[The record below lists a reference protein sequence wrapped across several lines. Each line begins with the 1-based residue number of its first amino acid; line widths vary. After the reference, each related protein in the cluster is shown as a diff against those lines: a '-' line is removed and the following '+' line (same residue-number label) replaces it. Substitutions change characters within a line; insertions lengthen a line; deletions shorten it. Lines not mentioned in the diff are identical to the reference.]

1 MVLVLGQRRRIGF
14 KVHASVLGQRS
25 RVFKDLFDVPKPD
38 FQETVEE
45 CPVIELSDDSGDF
58 QTFLGLIYTGWE

>member
-1 MVLVLGQRRRIGF
+1 MLVLGKGRKIGF
-14 KVHASVLGQRS
+14 KVHGSVLGQRS
-25 RVFKDLFDVPKPD
+25 RVFKDLLDILKAD

-45 CPVIELSDDSGDF
+45 CPVVELSDDAGDF